1 MKKNKQDTI
10 HIDEAKV
17 MKRLLRYVLRYWPI
31 MALGCLALMVSGG
44 TNTALLA
51 AFKEITDKGF
61 VGKDPTVLA
70 WLPWML
76 GILGFLRAG
85 GGFGGNYAMSWLSR
99 KVVADLRIEC
109 FSNLLLKPIAF
120 FDHNSAGMLTSKITY
135 DCEQVA
141 SLSSRALI
149 SIVQN
154 SVMIIG
160 GLGYMLWMDWKL
172 TIGII
177 ALSPLVV
184 HYIRSLSP
192 KQRQMSQKAQAAMGK
207 ITQAAEEAVSG
218 QRVVKIFLG
227 QDYEIN
233 RMKAAVREERK
244 MKVRAARLSSLSSSS
259 IEFLATLLVTGLIA
273 YAARS
278 FTAGE
283 FTTFMGAMFM
293 IMGPAKALSGMNEL
307 VQRALVAA
315 KSVFDIMD
323 TPNERSSGTLKLE
336 QIQGMLELDQV
347 SFRYPQ
353 ASHNA
358 LDRVSLCIPAGK
370 QVALVGR
377 SGSGKS
383 TVVSLLA
390 AFYEPTEGVIRL
402 DGIDYQDINPQ
413 ALREHI
419 ALVSQDIILFNDTIA
434 NNIAYGCLRVA
445 SKEAIIRAAK
455 AAYAWEFIESLPQGL
470 ESMIGDRG
478 VRLSGGQRQ
487 RVAIAR
493 AILKNAPILLLDEAT
508 SALDTES
515 EIEVQKALDSLMKNR
530 TSVVIAHRLSTVRN
544 ADLIVVMDHGHIIET
559 GTHQELL
566 SKDGYY
572 KRLYEKQFAI
582 KEPSLALSGED

>member
-1 MKKNKQDTI
+1 MKKNKEEI
-10 HIDEAKV
+10 VHIDEAKV
-17 MKRLLRYVLRYWPI
+17 IKRLLRYVLRYWPV
-31 MALGCLALMVSGG
+31 MALGCLALMISGG

-61 VGKDPTVLA
+61 VGRDSEVIA
-70 WLPWML
+70 WLPWIL

-99 KVVADLRIEC
+99 KVVADLRVEC

-120 FDHNSAGMLTSKITY
+120 FDHNSTGVLTSKITY

-149 SIVQN
+149 SIIQN
-154 SVMIIG
+154 SMMIIG

-172 TIGII
+172 TLGII
-177 ALSPLVV
+177 ALSPLVMR
-184 HYIRSLSP
+184 YIRSLSP

-207 ITQAAEEAVSG
+207 ITQVAEEAASG
-218 QRVVKIFLG
+218 QRVVKIFSG
-227 QDYEIN
+227 QEYETN
-233 RMKAAVREERK
+233 RMKAAVHEERK

-259 IEFLATLLVTGLIA
+259 VEFLATLLVTGLIA

-283 FTTFMGAMFM
+283 FTTFIGAMFM

-307 VQRALVAA
+307 IQRALVAA

-323 TPNERSSGTLKLE
+323 VPDERFLGIKKIDQVKGTL
-336 QIQGMLELDQV
+336 ELVNV
-347 SFRYPQ
+347 SFRYPE
-353 ASHNA
+353 STTNA
-358 LDRVSLCIPAGK
+358 IDNVSLVIPAGK

-383 TVVSLLA
+383 TIVSLLA
-390 AFYEPTEGVIRL
+390 AFYEPTAGTIRL
-402 DGIDYQDINPQ
+402 DGIDYAAINPQ

-419 ALVSQDIILFNDTIA
+419 ALVSQEIVLFNDTVA
-434 NNIAYGCLRVA
+434 NNIAYGRLRGA
-445 SKEAIIRAAK
+445 SKEAIIHAAK
-455 AAYAWEFIESLPQGL
+455 AAYAWEFIENLPQGL
-470 ESMIGDRG
+470 DSMIGDRG

-487 RVAIAR
+487 RLAIAR

-515 EIEVQKALDSLMKNR
+515 EIEVQKALEALMRNR

-544 ADLIVVMDHGHIIET
+544 ADFIVVMDNGHILEV
-559 GTHQELL
+559 GTNEALL
-566 SKDGYY
+566 AKNGYY
-572 KRLYEKQFAI
+572 RRLYEKQFAI
-582 KEPSLALSGED
+582 KAHALVASGKD